1 LAVVAYHGITVLYPL
16 LQVAVLIF
24 AGLLLYRYHRPLMAA
39 LRRFDRENLARKA
52 AELRDRSDA
61 LAHFRHTIARA
72 EEQVEDVTEIRLSD
86 ARTGTPVTR
95 FLFEGVQF
103 ATRGEA
109 ERVRADKVR
118 KLARD
123 FYLELPTA
131 LAARREDGKLR

>member
-1 LAVVAYHGITVLYPL
+1 VAYHGAAVLYPL
-16 LQVAVLIF
+16 LPITVLIV
-24 AGLLLYRYHRPLMAA
+24 AGLFLYRYHRPVMAA
-39 LRRFDRENLARKA
+39 LKRFDRENRDRKV
-52 AELRDRSDA
+52 AELRDRTDM

-72 EEQVEDVTEIRLSD
+72 EEQVEEVGEISVSD
-86 ARTGTPVTR
+86 ARTGTQVTR
-95 FLFEGVQF
+95 FLFEGEQF

-131 LAARREDGKLR
+131 LAARRQDGKLR

>member
-1 LAVVAYHGITVLYPL
+1 MLYPL

-24 AGLLLYRYHRPLMAA
+24 AGLLLYRYHRPILVA
-39 LRRFDRENLARKA
+39 LRRFDRENRDRKA
-52 AELRDRSDA
+52 AELRDRKDV
-61 LAHFRHTIARA
+61 LAHFRHTFARA
-72 EEQVEDVTEIRLSD
+72 EEQVEEVSEITLKDV
-86 ARTGTPVTR
+86 RTGTPVTR
-95 FLFEGVQF
+95 FLFEGEQF

-109 ERVRADKVR
+109 ERVRSDKVR